1 MVIRQTGKRLLKL
14 AESTKRMEKREII
27 ARLDKMYRALSMLRY
42 NTYMPEDAE
51 APGIY
56 DDLCLVGKWAAD
68 IKTAWEETHPD
79 YLPGELERFVDMDGS
94 HRGSA
99 IPTLLTVASKA
110 LRSNDLPDEIRHS
123 LTDFATITNNLKD
136 DVVKYLTD
144 HQGKLFGVPKEL
156 QNEDTLR
163 LLDRCTQNNL
173 LDDHYQPTEEI
184 KPFQLKLIAY
194 AISTT
199 ISKKPSWSTFEK
211 LWSLGYSLKGI
222 NVPVTKSGEIDKVLR
237 LFPGTSIPTKQQK
250 DLAFICGRS
259 DRDLQ
264 QISTHLK
271 ESGYISNMAAER
283 DWMVIC
289 GKAEHNNEVKP
300 IPWIAELRHLVILVN
315 KLFASCNN
323 EKIWVKTISCFEVN
337 GRTPNIGSLKAANTW
352 LSKNSNYDPNLETII
367 DNSYENKGV
376 Y

>member
-110 LRSNDLPDEIRHS
+110 LMSNDLPDEIRHS

-250 DLAFICGRS
+250 DLVFICGKS

-264 QISTHLK
+264 QIFIHLQ
-271 ESGYISNMAAER
+271 ESGYISNMATEH
-283 DWMVIC
+283 DWLVIC
-289 GKAEHNNEVKP
+289 GKADLDNEIKP

-352 LSKNSNYDPNLETII
+352 LSKNGSYDPHLETII
-367 DNSYENKGV
+367 DNSYDNKGV

>member
-1 MVIRQTGKRLLKL
+1 MVIRQTGKILLKL

-163 LLDRCTQNNL
+163 LLNRCTQNNL

-250 DLAFICGRS
+250 DLVFICGRS

-264 QISTHLK
+264 QIFIHLQ
-271 ESGYISNMAAER
+271 ESGYISNMATER
-283 DWMVIC
+283 DWLVIC
-289 GKAEHNNEVKP
+289 GKADLDNEIKP

-315 KLFASCNN
+315 KLFASWNN

-337 GRTPNIGSLKAANTW
+337 GRTPQS
-352 LSKNSNYDPNLETII
+352 SKYLAEQ
-367 DNSYENKGV
+367 KWQL
-376 Y
+376 

>member
-110 LRSNDLPDEIRHS
+110 LRSNDLPDEIINS
-123 LTDFATITNNLKD
+123 LSNFITVTNNLKD

-199 ISKKPSWSTFEK
+199 ISKKPYWSTFEK

-250 DLAFICGRS
+250 DLVFICGRS

-264 QISTHLK
+264 QIFIHLQ

-289 GKAEHNNEVKP
+289 GKAELDNEIKP

-315 KLFASCNN
+315 KLFASFNN

-352 LSKNSNYDPNLETII
+352 LSKNGSYDPNLETII
-367 DNSYENKGV
+367 DNSYDNKGV